1 VRYGKWIVAA
11 FVLWWIINDPGSAG
25 TAVQHLGALA
35 TKAASSAA
43 TVISSV
49 L

>member
-1 VRYGKWIVAA
+1 VRYGKWVIVI
-11 FVLWWIINDPGSAG
+11 FIGWWVIHDPGSAA
-25 TAVQHLGALA
+25 TAVQHLGGLA

-43 TVISSV
+43 AVISSV